1 MGPLCIILC
10 MNRYERE
17 LNKLYS
23 KLSVIFNYI
32 HGKYITISKLQQCT
46 KKRQPTKEAE
56 ADADRD
62 DRPKSGKDD
71 SRIDISSLLLLIS
84 VY

>member
-1 MGPLCIILC
+1 VYTYLLISNQSNGLRKINPNSGLFII
-10 MNRYERE
+10 
-17 LNKLYS
+17 YS
-23 KLSVIFNYI
+23 NGV
-32 HGKYITISKLQQCT
+32 T

-71 SRIDISSLLLLIS
+71 SRIDVSSLLLLIS